1 MDTPE
6 KQLTPK
12 QTAWAYLIAGIVCLP
27 ISCFY
32 LYWDMSGAP
41 GAWSVVF
48 GWAAVAMSLVA
59 LWRGIT
65 GLRRL
70 K

>member
-1 MDTPE
+1 MATPQ

-12 QTAWAYLIAGIVCLP
+12 QTAWAYLITGIICLP

-32 LYWDMSGAP
+32 LYLDLTDAP
-41 GAWSVVF
+41 GAWSVIFTWV
-48 GWAAVAMSLVA
+48 VIAMSLVA
-59 LWRGIT
+59 LWRGIS